1 MPPSSSIDSKSAPSP
16 WSIELG
22 LVIGLPLTA
31 VIVASS
37 LAFVAYVHGFTEMP
51 QQEVHAPHHG

>member
-1 MPPSSSIDSKSAPSP
+1 MNPSPSADSKPSPSP

-37 LAFVAYVHGFTEMP
+37 LAFVAYVHGFTEIP
-51 QQEVHAPHHG
+51 KQELHATHHH